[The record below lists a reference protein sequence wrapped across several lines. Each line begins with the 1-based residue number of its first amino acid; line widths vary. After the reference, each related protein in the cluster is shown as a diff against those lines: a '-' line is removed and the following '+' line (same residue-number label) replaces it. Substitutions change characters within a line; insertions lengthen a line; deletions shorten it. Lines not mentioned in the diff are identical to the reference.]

1 MLKNN
6 NILTGAI
13 IGLFLPLVVFGIIFL
28 IISVSGIDNA
38 EDAEGFGSYFKMSN
52 IMLLSIA
59 VNLLPFRYFMVNLK
73 YDKTGRSILLVT
85 MAYVV
90 VFFFFFL

>member
-13 IGLFLPLVVFGIIFL
+13 IGLFLPMIIFGIIFL
-28 IISVSGIDNA
+28 IIYLSGIDNA
-38 EDAEGFGSYFKMSN
+38 EDAEGFGQYFKLSN

-73 YDKTGRSILLVT
+73 YDKTGRTILLIT
-85 MAYVV
+85 MAYIAA
-90 VFFFFFL
+90 FFFFFI